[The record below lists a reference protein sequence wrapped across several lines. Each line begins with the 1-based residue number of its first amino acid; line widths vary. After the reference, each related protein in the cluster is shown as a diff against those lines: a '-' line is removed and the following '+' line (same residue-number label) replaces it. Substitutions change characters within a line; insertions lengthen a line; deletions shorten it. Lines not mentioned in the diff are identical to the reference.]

1 MRYAGLT
8 SIGYGRV
15 RKHAPQSRRQRS
27 HNFCHG
33 DKADVLFFDFDPVFY
48 RIYNVYPFQT
58 FNFIQFVKIMPIT
71 VSRWGNSLAVRIPS
85 SVAARAKLTEG
96 DSVEMSVSSRGK
108 VMIAG
113 VRKEL
118 DFGALYKMITPENKY
133 EDVGTGAA
141 RGNEVVVW

>member
-1 MRYAGLT
+1 MRIVCRGSKVDA
-8 SIGYGRV
+8 
-15 RKHAPQSRRQRS
+15 
-27 HNFCHG
+27 
-33 DKADVLFFDFDPVFY
+33 LFFDFDPVLD

-58 FNFIQFVKIMPIT
+58 FNFIQLVKIMPII
-71 VSRWGNSLAVRIPS
+71 VARWGNSLAVRIPS
-85 SVAARAKLTEG
+85 SVAARAKLSEG

-108 VMIAG
+108 VMIAS

-133 EDVGTGAA
+133 EEVRTGVA